1 MMARMAAEYPIF
13 LAGEWIR
20 SDRPHPVRNPYDD
33 SLVGTTFLAGDEEFE
48 RATQA
53 AVDAARLM
61 RGLPAFERAAIL
73 QRASGEIQSR
83 REELARVLAS
93 EVGKPVR
100 DAATEIDRAVMT
112 FQVAGEEA
120 RRIGG
125 EVVPMDLAPHG
136 RGRFAVWRRFPIG
149 PVAAISPFNFPF
161 NLSAH
166 KVAPAIAA
174 GDPVVL
180 KPASK
185 TPLSALGLA
194 AALERA
200 GLPRGAL
207 SVLPMA
213 REIGDRLVTDERY
226 KLLTFTGSSAVGW
239 AMKAR
244 AGKKRVLLELGGN
257 AGVIVDE
264 GADIEYAVKRVA
276 AGGFALAGQSCISVQ
291 RVFVHAS
298 VFDEFA
304 RRLVSRLGDLKVGD
318 PLDPAT
324 DIGPL
329 VEESEAARI
338 DAWVGE
344 AVGEGA
350 RILTGGRR
358 IGRAMY
364 APTVLVDVPET
375 SRVCT
380 EEVFAPLVGLYRFE
394 DFRDAVARVN
404 RSNYGLQAGV
414 FTNDLNRAL
423 VAFEALDAGG
433 IVVNDV
439 PTYRIDHMPYGGTKD
454 SGLGREGPRYA
465 IEEMTEIK
473 LLVIN
478 REGGEGK

>member
-1 MMARMAAEYPIF
+1 MAAEYPFF
-13 LAGEWIR
+13 LGGEWAR
-20 SDRPHPVRNPYDD
+20 SERSHPVRNPYDD
-33 SLVGTTFLAGDEEFE
+33 SLVGTTWLAGDEEFE
-48 RATQA
+48 RATRA
-53 AVDAARLM
+53 AVDAAPLM
-61 RGLPAFERAAIL
+61 RALPAFERAAIL
-73 QRASGEIQSR
+73 QRASVEIQSR
-83 REELARVLAS
+83 RAELARVLAA
-93 EVGKPVR
+93 EVGKPIR
-100 DAATEIDRAVMT
+100 DASTEIDRAVMT

-120 RRIGG
+120 RRLGG

-136 RGRFAVWRRFPIG
+136 RGRFALWRRFPIG

-194 AALERA
+194 AVLEKA

-207 SVLPMA
+207 SVLPMD
-213 REIGDRLVTDERY
+213 RETGDRLVTDPRY

-257 AGVIVDE
+257 AGVIIDE
-264 GADIEYAVKRVA
+264 TAGLQHAVERVA

-304 RRLVSRLGDLKVGD
+304 RRLVTRLGGLKIGD

-324 DIGPL
+324 DIGPM
-329 VEESEAARI
+329 VEESEASRV
-338 DAWVGE
+338 DAWVKE
-344 AVGEGA
+344 AVREGA
-350 RILTGGRR
+350 RVLTGGRR

-364 APTVLVDVPET
+364 EPTVLVDVPET
-375 SRVCT
+375 CRVSS

-394 DFRDAVARVN
+394 DLQDAIARVN
-404 RSNYGLQAGV
+404 STRYGLQAGL
-414 FTNDLNRAL
+414 FTKDLNRAL
-423 VAFEALDAGG
+423 TAFEELDAGG
-433 IVVNDV
+433 VVVNDV

-478 REGGEGK
+478 REGK